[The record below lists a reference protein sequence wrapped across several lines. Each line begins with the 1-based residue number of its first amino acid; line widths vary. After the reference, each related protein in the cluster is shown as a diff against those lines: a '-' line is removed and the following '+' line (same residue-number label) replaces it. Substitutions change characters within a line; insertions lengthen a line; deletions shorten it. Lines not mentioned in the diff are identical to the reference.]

1 MKDKPQRTED
11 TGTPDLNENSV
22 YGLRVMQEVMDCMT
36 QPPSKRLGRTFAAQ
50 IKLRPAARITES
62 PPADKTYEHSGY
74 AHLPRHGRRNQ

>member
-22 YGLRVMQEVMDCMT
+22 YGLRVMQEVMQCMAC
-36 QPPSKRLGRTFAAQ
+36 PPNRRTARTFATQ
-50 IKLRPAARITES
+50 IKLRPARIVES
-62 PPADKTYEHSGY
+62 PPVDKTYEHSGY